1 MTNRYKPPLICLI
14 RQNHSD
20 ICLLGGDFT
29 KLVSRKYTGSSFSPA
44 TKLVRAAASRASHA
58 ALGNRTGSAA
68 GPAQISPAAFRVS
81 ISATDTI
88 FNGKISTNDVS
99 EISHVAA

>member
-44 TKLVRAAASRASHA
+44 TKLVRAAASRTSIV

-68 GPAQISPAAFRVS
+68 GPAQISPAFFRAA
-81 ISATDTI
+81 ISAAVTI
-88 FNGKISTNDVS
+88 FNGAISARAAA
-99 EISHVAA
+99 EISHVAR